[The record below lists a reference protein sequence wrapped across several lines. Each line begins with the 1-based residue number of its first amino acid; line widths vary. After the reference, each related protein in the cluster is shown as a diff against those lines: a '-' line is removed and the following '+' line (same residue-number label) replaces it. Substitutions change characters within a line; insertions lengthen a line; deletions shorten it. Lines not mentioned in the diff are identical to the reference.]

1 MARCVPGA
9 TRYLPGGVDRNLKIC
24 SRLLITGL
32 DDIKLSGELHRY
44 TPARTYPSDSE
55 ARPVGSDKRCR
66 EGTKIASELMER
78 QIRHCELPVRND
90 NVEGAHFA
98 SDRGPPPTVSSR
110 PSSEGSSGVK
120 TPRTKRRR
128 PITSENVRYRCE
140 PRQIPAK
147 GRKTRTSNSEA
158 RRVGSRKGW

>member
-1 MARCVPGA
+1 MQIRRFAVV
-9 TRYLPGGVDRNLKIC
+9 YLSQDSMISSSQVNCTGTHLRGRT
-24 SRLLITGL
+24 LLIR
-32 DDIKLSGELHRY
+32 KLGR
-44 TPARTYPSDSE
+44 SDATNDAE
-55 ARPVGSDKRCR
+55 KAPR
-66 EGTKIASELMER
+66 IAPELMER

-90 NVEGAHFA
+90 NVEGARFA
-98 SDRGPPPTVSSR
+98 SDSESPPTVSSR